1 MILTEFDYEKN
12 AIINPWHTSDMVQ
25 GMPKVA
31 VTCFSRVTFAR
42 MLSVFGGERIAST
55 NVANMEIPVYKTVYH
70 GYEICL
76 FMSDVGAPAC
86 VGAMEEIYAMGV
98 ETIIMFGTCGV
109 LDKSIE
115 DCSIIIPNAA
125 IRDEGT
131 SYHYMPASDEIE
143 VNPKYIPEFVS
154 ILKEFNTHYTIG
166 KTWTTD
172 AFYRETPK
180 KMAKRI
186 ESGCISV
193 EMECAAA
200 TAVAKFREKEF
211 FEFFYA
217 ADNLAAEQWDKRSLS
232 NEARVEEKDRVTI
245 LALEF
250 ATKVIKSEEEKY
262 ISL

>member
-1 MILTEFDYEKN
+1 
-12 AIINPWHTSDMVQ
+12 
-25 GMPKVA
+25 
-31 VTCFSRVTFAR
+31 
-42 MLSVFGGERIAST
+42 MLSAFGGERIAST

-98 ETIIMFGTCGV
+98 ETVIMILELVGV

-154 ILKEFNTHYTIG
+154 I
-166 KTWTTD
+166 
-172 AFYRETPK
+172 
-180 KMAKRI
+180 
-186 ESGCISV
+186 
-193 EMECAAA
+193 
-200 TAVAKFREKEF
+200 
-211 FEFFYA
+211 FE
-217 ADNLAAEQWDKRSLS
+217 
-232 NEARVEEKDRVTI
+232 RV
-245 LALEF
+245 
-250 ATKVIKSEEEKY
+250 
-262 ISL
+262 